1 MRVSHSF
8 YIKIYVKEL
17 TSKNIVFQEDFVTFR
32 EAQYYNRREDAAEC
46 LLCPHH
52 CILREGRAG
61 VCGVRENR
69 GGKLYTLNYGEITSC
84 AMDPMEKK
92 PLYHFYPG
100 TEIFSIG
107 TKGCNLKCPFC
118 QNWSISQDLDARSS
132 YRSPEEIV
140 KMALSSG
147 SKGIAYT
154 YSEPTVWFEFVKDTA
169 LLAKDK
175 GLKNVLVTNG
185 YVNPA
190 PLEELSG
197 FIDAMN
203 IDLKCYN
210 SDVYS
215 TVLKGGLESVKN
227 TIKKAYEL
235 GCFIEITTLIVTGI
249 NDKLEEL
256 MEIAGFIASIDKRIP
271 WHLSR
276 YYPSYRYNKPAT
288 DVNFL
293 TEVWES
299 AIEVLDYVFT
309 GNIHPSDARSD
320 TVCPECHT
328 VVISRNGYHTVVKEL
343 ENGKCNQCGY
353 DLGIIHK

>member
-1 MRVSHSF
+1 MSF
-8 YIKIYVKEL
+8 KEAL
-17 TSKNIVFQEDFVTFR
+17 
-32 EAQYYNRREDAAEC
+32 YYNIKGDAAEC

-52 CILREGRAG
+52 CVLKEGKAG
-61 VCGVRENR
+61 ICGVRENK
-69 GGKLYTLNYGEITSC
+69 GGKLFTSNYGEVTSA

-118 QNWSISQDLDARSS
+118 QNWSISQDLEARSS

-140 KMALSSG
+140 DTALASG
-147 SKGIAYT
+147 SIGIAYT
-154 YSEPTVWFEFVKDTA
+154 YSEPTVWFEYVKDTA
-169 LLAKDK
+169 LLAKKK

-185 YVNPA
+185 FINPV
-190 PLEELSG
+190 PLEEFTK

-210 SDVYS
+210 PDTYTKVM
-215 TVLKGGLESVKN
+215 KGGLDPVKE
-227 TIKKAYEL
+227 TIRKSYEL

-249 NDKLEEL
+249 NDNLDEL
-256 MEIAGFIASIDKRIP
+256 MEIAEFIASIDKRIP

-276 YYPSYRYNKPAT
+276 YYPSYKYSKPAT
-288 DVNFL
+288 DVEFL

-299 AIEVLDYVFT
+299 AIEILDYVFT
-309 GNIHPSDARSD
+309 GNVHPTDARSD
-320 TVCPECHT
+320 TVCPKCHT
-328 VVISRNGYHTVVKEL
+328 VVISRNGYHTVIKEL
-343 ENGKCNQCGY
+343 ENGKCTQCNY